1 MNTDEH
7 RQGHTLL
14 NFVAMAIGSRNSS
27 CLSPFLCSSVF
38 ICVPALFLCSCA
50 IGPNYAKPP
59 VEVPA
64 QWKEAGDWVVA
75 QPKDAIPKG
84 KWWEAFNDPVLNG
97 LEEQV
102 EVSNQTLAA
111 AEARYR
117 QARASVQSARAGFF
131 PTISG
136 SAGATRSRAGST
148 QVDAN
153 GNVSVGGSSR
163 TSYTAGLDARW
174 EIDLWGRIRRL
185 VEAARAGEQASA
197 ADLEAAKLSIR
208 AELATN
214 YFQLRVTDVTRDLL
228 DDTVKAFQSSYD
240 VTQNRYRAGVA
251 GKVDVVQAEAQLLS
265 TQAQA
270 IDLRSTRATL
280 EHAIATL
287 VGKAPANFSL
297 AQAKLDA
304 RIPEVPPAVP
314 STLLER
320 RPDIAAAERRVAA
333 ANAQI
338 GVAEAAYF
346 PALSLTGS
354 VGFAGSS
361 FAHLFSAPNRL
372 WSVGAGLAGTI
383 LDFGG
388 RSAAVASARA
398 AHDETVAN
406 YRETV
411 LTAFQDVEDNLAAVH
426 WIAEE
431 TKVEQEAVRAARE
444 SVALTMNQYKAG
456 TVSFLNVVLVQ
467 AAQLNEERTTVTLLG
482 RRLAATVALIRA
494 MGGTWQ

>member
-1 MNTDEH
+1 MYRKSPHALIGGNRCWIGVH
-7 RQGHTLL
+7 RRFQSLWL
-14 NFVAMAIGSRNSS
+14 ASFLAFAISG
-27 CLSPFLCSSVF
+27 
-38 ICVPALFLCSCA
+38 CA
-50 IGPNYAKPP
+50 IGPNYSKPSTQ
-59 VEVPA
+59 VPE

-75 QPKDAIPKG
+75 QPKDAAPKG

-117 QARASVQSARAGFF
+117 QARAAVQSARSQLF
-131 PTISG
+131 PIFSG
-136 SAGATRSRAGST
+136 SGGGTRNRAGTS
-148 QVDAN
+148 QVDSAGLVIGGGSRTN
-153 GNVSVGGSSR
+153 YTVSV
-163 TSYTAGLDARW
+163 DARW
-174 EIDLWGRIRRL
+174 EIDVWGRIRRL
-185 VEAARAGEQASA
+185 IEAARAGEQASA
-197 ADLEAAKLSIR
+197 ADLEAAKLSIQ
-208 AELATN
+208 AEVATN

-251 GKVDVVQAEAQLLS
+251 GRVDVVQAEAQLLS
-265 TQAQA
+265 TQAQV

-304 RIPEVPPAVP
+304 RIPEVPPTVP

-346 PALSLTGS
+346 PALSLTGTL
-354 VGFAGSS
+354 GYSS
-361 FAHLFSAPNRL
+361 SALAHLFSAPNRF
-372 WSVGAGLAGTI
+372 WSVGAALAGTI

-388 RSAAVASARA
+388 RSAAVTTARA
-398 AHDETVAN
+398 AYDENVAN

-426 WIAEE
+426 WLAEE

-444 SVALTMNQYKAG
+444 STTLTVNQYKAG
-456 TVSFLNVVLVQ
+456 TVSFLNVVQVQ
-467 AAQLNEERTTVTLLG
+467 ATQLSEERTQVTLLG

>member
-1 MNTDEH
+1 M
-7 RQGHTLL
+7 LL
-14 NFVAMAIGSRNSS
+14 SG
-27 CLSPFLCSSVF
+27 
-38 ICVPALFLCSCA
+38 CA
-50 IGPNYAKPP
+50 IGPNYSKPP
-59 VEVPA
+59 VEVPS

-75 QPKDAIPKG
+75 QPKDASPKG

-117 QARASVQSARAGFF
+117 QARAAVQSARSQLF
-131 PTISG
+131 PIFSG
-136 SAGATRSRAGST
+136 SGGGTRNRSGTS
-148 QVDAN
+148 QVDSSGLVIGGGSRTN
-153 GNVSVGGSSR
+153 YTVSV
-163 TSYTAGLDARW
+163 DARW
-174 EIDLWGRIRRL
+174 EIDVWGRIRRL

-333 ANAQI
+333 ANAQV

-354 VGFAGSS
+354 LGYSS
-361 FAHLFSAPNRL
+361 STLAHLFSAPNRF
-372 WSVGAGLAGTI
+372 WSVGGALAGTI

-388 RSAAVASARA
+388 RSAAVSSARA

-444 SVALTMNQYKAG
+444 SVALTVNQYKAG
-456 TVSFLNVVLVQ
+456 TVSFLNVVQVQ
-467 AAQLNEERTTVTLLG
+467 ATQLNEERTTVTLLG

-494 MGGTWQ
+494 MGGAWE

>member
-1 MNTDEH
+1 M
-7 RQGHTLL
+7 LL
-14 NFVAMAIGSRNSS
+14 LASG
-27 CLSPFLCSSVF
+27 
-38 ICVPALFLCSCA
+38 CA
-50 IGPNYAKPP
+50 IGPNYSKPP

-64 QWKEAGDWVVA
+64 QWKEAGDWVMA
-75 QPKDAIPKG
+75 QPKDATPKG
-84 KWWEAFNDPVLNG
+84 KWWEAFNEPVLNG

-117 QARASVQSARAGFF
+117 QARAAVQSARSQFF
-131 PTISG
+131 PALGG
-136 SAGATRSRAGST
+136 SANASRAHGT
-148 QVDAN
+148 
-153 GNVSVGGSSR
+153 GNQYRVS
-163 TSYTAGLDARW
+163 LDASW
-174 EIDLWGRIRRL
+174 ELDLWGRIRRL

-251 GKVDVVQAEAQLLS
+251 GRVDVVQAEAQLLS

-287 VGKAPANFSL
+287 IGKAPANFSL

-411 LTAFQDVEDNLAAVH
+411 LSAFQDVEDNLAAVH

-444 SVALTMNQYKAG
+444 SVALTVNQYKAG
-456 TVSFLNVVLVQ
+456 TVSFLNVVQVQ
-467 AAQLNEERTTVTLLG
+467 ATQLNEERTTVTLLG

-494 MGGTWQ
+494 MGGTWE

>member
-1 MNTDEH
+1 MNTDEC
-7 RQGHTLL
+7 RQGHTFL
-14 NFVAMAIGSRNSS
+14 NFVAMATRSRNSNR
-27 CLSPFLCSSVF
+27 LPPFLCSSVF
-38 ICVPALFLCSCA
+38 ICFPALFLCGCA
-50 IGPNYAKPP
+50 IGPNYSKPP

-75 QPKDAIPKG
+75 QPKDAAPKG
-84 KWWEAFNDPVLNG
+84 QWWEAFNDPVLNG

-136 SAGATRSRAGST
+136 NAGATRSRAGST

-153 GNVSVGGSSR
+153 GNVSLGGSR

-251 GKVDVVQAEAQLLS
+251 GRVDVVQAEAQLLS

-346 PALSLTGS
+346 PALTLTGS
-354 VGFAGSS
+354 GGYAGST
-361 FAHLFSAPNRL
+361 FAQLFSAPNRF

-444 SVALTMNQYKAG
+444 SVALTVNQYKAG
-456 TVSFLNVVLVQ
+456 TVSFLNVVQVQ
-467 AAQLNEERTTVTLLG
+467 ATQLNEERTTVTLLG

-494 MGGTWQ
+494 MGGTWE